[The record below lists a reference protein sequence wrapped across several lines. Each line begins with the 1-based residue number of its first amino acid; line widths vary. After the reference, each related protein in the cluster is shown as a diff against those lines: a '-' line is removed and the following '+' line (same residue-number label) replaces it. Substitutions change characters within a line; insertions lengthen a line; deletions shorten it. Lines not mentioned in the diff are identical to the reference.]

1 MFLRVGLQILD
12 GHNCPRRTLT
22 EWMTCHL
29 FHELVHACVKNKME
43 RVWGMSTMRSAVTD
57 CRGSERR
64 VKVSAAGKKDLTS
77 GIQERVLLEIFNRPP
92 LPSPPG
98 YSSSLLCC
106 IFFFSPA
113 PFQLPWWIT
122 FSSLISILS
131 VHSLHH
137 VFSILPVSPS
147 TFAPLFLRPSFSH
160 CTGNLTFFNPALNS
174 SSSSSINDSLPLAS
188 SIKKKAN
195 LKKKNNK
202 NKQAKKKKEFAFTDV

>member
-1 MFLRVGLQILD
+1 M
-12 GHNCPRRTLT
+12 
-22 EWMTCHL
+22 
-29 FHELVHACVKNKME
+29 
-43 RVWGMSTMRSAVTD
+43 TD

-77 GIQERVLLEIFNRPP
+77 GIQDSSLLEIFNRPP
-92 LPSPPG
+92 RPSPPG

-106 IFFFSPA
+106 IFFF
-113 PFQLPWWIT
+113 LPRPVSVAVMDNV
-122 FSSLISILS
+122 FLSLISILS

-188 SIKKKAN
+188 SIKKR
-195 LKKKNNK
+195 LI
-202 NKQAKKKKEFAFTDV
+202 